1 MKCIHAGSAPCQRCR
16 RSNLDGCGLSLP
28 KTPTG
33 KLKRKRT
40 RQIGDSATP
49 PRFRNEET
57 QANAS
62 RQQSEATFPRSRGHS
77 HHSGSRDRENESSLT
92 SDSPLNPYE
101 TDLVESHV
109 YNLPAG
115 IVMKSLNVFT
125 NKFPELAILH
135 LPSFIAELRSR
146 SSKEVIALLSAVL
159 AVTRSQICVLNASWG
174 EHLLP
179 REHYALYAKD
189 LLKDLILQHPNI
201 QVVQALL
208 IITLHEWGSRDF
220 HKAWIYCGKA
230 RGISTGLCRH

>member
-1 MKCIHAGSAPCQRCR
+1 
-16 RSNLDGCGLSLP
+16 
-28 KTPTG
+28 
-33 KLKRKRT
+33 
-40 RQIGDSATP
+40 
-49 PRFRNEET
+49 
-57 QANAS
+57 
-62 RQQSEATFPRSRGHS
+62 
-77 HHSGSRDRENESSLT
+77 
-92 SDSPLNPYE
+92 
-101 TDLVESHV
+101 
-109 YNLPAG
+109 
-115 IVMKSLNVFT
+115 MKSLNVFT

-159 AVTRSQICVLNASWG
+159 AVTRSQICVSKASWG
-174 EHLLP
+174 EDLLP

-230 RGISTGLCRH
+230 RQFYWFTSTLTSY